1 VPQAG
6 TFLVYIY
13 GVAQVASPSL
23 LQACQTQLN
32 NVAAYPLVGT
42 AVAPDLV
49 GISLATTLSF
59 VTGATPAQQQNA
71 ISAAITAASN
81 YINNLA
87 LGATVVINEIASI
100 ILNAD
105 PNILD
110 IGQPNQ
116 PLSSIYIWRDRAD
129 GTRYSRYLV
138 ADYTPQTGERIIV
151 ENSIT
156 NPIQLTPAS

>member
-1 VPQAG
+1 
-6 TFLVYIY
+6 
-13 GVAQVASPSL
+13 
-23 LQACQTQLN
+23 
-32 NVAAYPLVGT
+32 
-42 AVAPDLV
+42 
-49 GISLATTLSF
+49 